1 MLTTTKI
8 VRYILMASVVFLLLG
23 LLWWYFFLRSQ
34 SQTITSSDSAR
45 GYDTGAASFQNA
57 IGSTYNNIV
66 SGISSFIN
74 DSDTWGTGK
83 GSAPKQ
89 LWHVTKTPVA
99 GMSFVGSGATLRLR
113 FVERSTGQIL
123 EADPADGT
131 VVRLTNKLFPKTYEA
146 VFGRAE
152 DIILRSLD
160 EIGAITSFS
169 GTIAT
174 SSSRSSS
181 GDTSATTSSAE
192 LVGKQLERNMHV
204 IAPIPGTRELLYAI
218 ENPQGGVDIIR
229 SLWDGSKKKSLFS
242 SSLTGWKPGVL
253 ADGRIFLI
261 QNPADDAAGFAYE
274 LKDGALKAQARDV
287 PGLTFLPRTSST
299 AFLLGESRNGS
310 LALYVRARDD
320 AAIASLPL
328 KTVADKCVWA
338 PPSTSGTSA
347 KKTTGDS
354 GPLVAYCAVPL
365 SLRGTNFLDDWYR
378 GVVHTADAWWR
389 VDANADTVE
398 LIPVDGGASETF
410 DVENPIVDLKGEN
423 IAFMNAEDKTLWLLR
438 IGTAA
443 NSASTTRQ

>member
-1 MLTTTKI
+1 MIKGEGAKKEDEFDKTVKEAFKHIVGGLTSKGI
-8 VRYILMASVVFLLLG
+8 NQIDNVSYYI
-23 LLWWYFFLRSQ
+23 
-34 SQTITSSDSAR
+34 D
-45 GYDTGAASFQNA
+45 
-57 IGSTYNNIV
+57 
-66 SGISSFIN
+66 
-74 DSDTWGTGK
+74 
-83 GSAPKQ
+83 
-89 LWHVTKTPVA
+89 
-99 GMSFVGSGATLRLR
+99 
-113 FVERSTGQIL
+113 
-123 EADPADGT
+123 DPD
-131 VVRLTNKLFPKTYEA
+131 
-146 VFGRAE
+146 
-152 DIILRSLD
+152 
-160 EIGAITSFS
+160 
-169 GTIAT
+169 
-174 SSSRSSS
+174 
-181 GDTSATTSSAE
+181 
-192 LVGKQLERNMHV
+192 
-204 IAPIPGTRELLYAI
+204 
-218 ENPQGGVDIIR
+218 
-229 SLWDGSKKKSLFS
+229 
-242 SSLTGWKPGVL
+242 
-253 ADGRIFLI
+253 
-261 QNPADDAAGFAYE
+261 
-274 LKDGALKAQARDV
+274 ALKAQARDV